1 MKDIQL
7 PSPQITGGMPL
18 MDALSKRASFRSFSP
33 KELDKQ
39 QLSNLLW
46 AAFGF
51 RCEKRRTAPS
61 SHNRQEIELYV
72 CLPSGVYIYDAIDNV
87 LRAHCEGDFRV
98 ATGSQDYVWTA
109 PVNVIMVSDTAKI
122 KGKTEQGIIE
132 TIYAN
137 TGFISENI
145 YLFCTSEGLSSV
157 TRAMIDKEQLSKI
170 LGLAPTQVI
179 TLIHTVGYA
188 L

>member
-132 TIYAN
+132 
-137 TGFISENI
+137 NI

-157 TRAMIDKEQLSKI
+157 TRALIDKEQLSKI